1 MNQMTQ
7 QPQQPQLTHLQ
18 EEHPT
23 HIHILLKTITKLNIG
38 KNAHVERENQNPTMN
53 MVNGQMLE
61 MGNIAENAQVV
72 HM

>member
-7 QPQQPQLTHLQ
+7 QPQLPQLTHLQ
-18 EEHPT
+18 PI
-23 HIHILLKTITKLNIG
+23 HIHIQRKGMMKTNIG
-38 KNAHVERENQNPTMN
+38 KNVHVEMKQHDLTMN